1 MATMSGISQP
11 LPGLLDTFQFSIP
24 DLPALGDFHIAPLR
38 DPVPSRSTKVPLPLE
53 PLPGPAHSKTRNPEV
68 PFAENFIEKRRGPQI
83 TPNDVLLARE
93 AKKPHLAISELL
105 EANSGRDVTPTQLPS
120 FISLSVVERSPIQVP
135 SSLENIE
142 YHAPKRLKLDN
153 EIDHVSNDPIRRL
166 PRPPQKDGRHPPRP
180 APLLPAMVTGLHEPP
195 PSAALLPSI
204 DVPPRPSLVRA
215 ATSSKIHVKDILSTS
230 NPEKSPPPPVS
241 NTLAP
246 GSEKTRS
253 HLSPGPVGP
262 SSRAGSPM
270 STENSTQLSISRD
283 GKTRRAR
290 RKWSEQETQ
299 DLLAGV
305 HKYGAG
311 RWKQI
316 LEDPAFNFCERSSV
330 DLKDRYRVCANNDA
344 SVKPLQAPSRTPSNE
359 DLTRFAQSNSFRIH
373 GELGEI
379 QATTP
384 SGAKGQPTK
393 QRRKRCAWTAV
404 EDQNL
409 LDGVVKH
416 GFQWTLIHDD
426 PELNLHHRRATDLRD
441 RIRNRFPDGYK
452 HADVAPFRSEVKK
465 AEKTGAVSRLA
476 PAINGSGTGDVDS
489 PAQSPIFSKSTMVRL
504 ETPTTLPLHASNE
517 QNRTVSATVHMMIHR
532 TNSDGNLVAHKYDR
546 DKDIARDKEQSK
558 DQTQPMVTLPSF
570 SLGVDDDMD
579 WDNRLPPMHE
589 WDDIGI

>member
-1 MATMSGISQP
+1 MATMNGISQT

-24 DLPALGDFHIAPLR
+24 DLPSLGDFHIAPLR

-53 PLPGPAHSKTRNPEV
+53 PLPAHVHNKARTSENV
-68 PFAENFIEKRRGPQI
+68 PFPENFIEKRRGPQI

-105 EANSGRDVTPTQLPS
+105 EANSGRDMTPTQLPS

-135 SSLENIE
+135 SSLENIQ
-142 YHAPKRLKLDN
+142 YHPPKRLKLDT

-166 PRPPQKDGRHPPRP
+166 PRPAQKDGRHPPRP

-204 DVPPRPSLVRA
+204 DVPSRPSLVRA
-215 ATSSKIHVKDILSTS
+215 ATSSKMHVKDILTPS
-230 NPEKSPPPPVS
+230 NPEKSPPQPVS
-241 NTLAP
+241 NNLAP
-246 GSEKTRS
+246 GSEATRS
-253 HLSPGPVGP
+253 HPSPGPVAT

-270 STENSTQLSISRD
+270 STENSTQVGISRD

-316 LEDPAFNFCERSSV
+316 LEDPSFNFSERSSV

-344 SVKPLQAPSRTPSNE
+344 SVKPAQAPSRTPSNE
-359 DLTRFAQSNSFRIH
+359 DLTRFAQSNSFRAQTEE
-373 GELGEI
+373 GEM
-379 QATTP
+379 QAGTP
-384 SGAKGQPTK
+384 PGPKCQPMK

-465 AEKTGAVSRLA
+465 AEKTGALTGMA
-476 PAINGSGTGDVDS
+476 PATNGSGDVDS
-489 PAQSPIFSKSTMVRL
+489 PAQSPVFSKSTLARL
-504 ETPTTLPLHASNE
+504 DTPTTLPIHASNE
-517 QNRTVSATVHMMIHR
+517 QNRTVSAVHMMIHR
-532 TNSDGNLVAHKYDR
+532 TDSDGNLAAHKYDR
-546 DKDIARDKEQSK
+546 DKDTARDKEQGK
-558 DQTQPMVTLPSF
+558 DQPQPMVTLPSF